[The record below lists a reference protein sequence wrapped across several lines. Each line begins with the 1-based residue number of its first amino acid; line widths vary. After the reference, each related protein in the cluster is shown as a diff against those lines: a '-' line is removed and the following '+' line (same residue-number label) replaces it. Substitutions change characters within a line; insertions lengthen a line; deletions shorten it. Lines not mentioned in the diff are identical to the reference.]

1 MNKKILILPGDG
13 IGPEVTS
20 SALEILRFIEDLFSL
35 DLDIEIHDIGGAAY
49 DKTGYPLPNETL
61 EVARESDAILFGA
74 VGGPEWEDLDWD
86 KRPEQALLGL
96 RKELGLFANLRPAFL
111 FNELASASPI
121 KEEIISNLD
130 ILIVREL
137 TGGIYFGEP
146 RGIDTSSNPPHA
158 FNTMIYNEKEI
169 KRIGRVAFESA
180 QKRNKKLCSVEK
192 ANVLEV
198 SKFWR
203 EIITNLSKEY
213 PDVELTHQLADNT
226 AMQLVLEPNQ
236 FDVIVSSN
244 LFGDILSDIAATLTG
259 SIGMLPSA
267 SLNSSSQ
274 GMYEPCHGSAP
285 NIAGKNLA
293 NPLAMILS
301 LAMAF
306 RYSLENHK
314 AANIIEE
321 SVKEFISRGF
331 RTKDLIEDTP
341 FLKTDEVAS
350 ELIPIIKEKSDV

>member
-20 SALEILRFIEDLFSL
+20 SAMEILRFVKDLYSL
-35 DLDIEIHDIGGAAY
+35 DLDIETHDVGGAAY
-49 DKTGYPLPNETL
+49 DKTGHPLPDKTL
-61 EVARESDAILFGA
+61 EIARKSDAILFGA
-74 VGGPEWEDLDWD
+74 VGGSEWEDLDWD

-121 KEEIISNLD
+121 KEEIINDLD

-158 FNTMIYNEKEI
+158 FNTMIYDEKEI
-169 KRIGRVAFESA
+169 ERIGRVAFESA

-203 EIITNLSKEY
+203 EIITNLSMEY

-226 AMQLVLEPNQ
+226 AMQLVLDPNQ

-285 NIAGKNLA
+285 DIAGKNLA

-306 RYSLENHK
+306 RYSLENSE
-314 AANIIEE
+314 AASIIEK

-331 RTKDLIEDTP
+331 RTKDLTDDSS
-341 FLKTDEVAS
+341 FLETDEVAS
-350 ELIPIIKEKSDV
+350 ELISIIKEKSNV

>member
-20 SALEILRFIEDLFSL
+20 SAMEILRFVKNLYSL
-35 DLDIEIHDIGGAAY
+35 DLDIETHDVGGAAY
-49 DKTGYPLPNETL
+49 DKTGYPLPDQTL
-61 EVARESDAILFGA
+61 EIARKSDAILFGA

-121 KEEIISNLD
+121 KEEIINDLD

-158 FNTMIYNEKEI
+158 FNTMIYDEKEI
-169 KRIGRVAFESA
+169 ERIGRVAFESA

-226 AMQLVLEPNQ
+226 AMQLVLDPNQ

-285 NIAGKNLA
+285 DIAGKNLA

-306 RYSLENHK
+306 RYSLENSE
-314 AANIIEE
+314 AASIIEK

-331 RTKDLIEDTP
+331 RTNDLTDDSS
-341 FLKTDEVAS
+341 FLETDEVAS
-350 ELIPIIKEKSDV
+350 ELISIIKEKSNV

>member
-20 SALEILRFIEDLFSL
+20 SAMEILRFVKDLYSL
-35 DLDIEIHDIGGAAY
+35 DLDIETHDVGGAAY
-49 DKTGYPLPNETL
+49 DKTGHPLPDKTL
-61 EVARESDAILFGA
+61 EIARKSDAILFGA

-121 KEEIISNLD
+121 KEEIINDLD

-158 FNTMIYNEKEI
+158 FNTMIYDEKEI
-169 KRIGRVAFESA
+169 ERIGRVAFESA

-226 AMQLVLEPNQ
+226 AMQLVLDPNQ

-285 NIAGKNLA
+285 DIAGKNLA

-306 RYSLENHK
+306 RYSLENSE
-314 AANIIEE
+314 AASIIEK

-331 RTKDLIEDTP
+331 RTKDLTDDSS
-341 FLKTDEVAS
+341 FLETDEVAS
-350 ELIPIIKEKSDV
+350 ELISIIMEKSNV

>member
-20 SALEILRFIEDLFSL
+20 SAMEILRFVKDLYSL
-35 DLDIEIHDIGGAAY
+35 DLDIEIHDVGGAAY
-49 DKTGYPLPNETL
+49 DKTGHPLPDKTL
-61 EVARESDAILFGA
+61 EIARKSDAILFGA
-74 VGGPEWEDLDWD
+74 VGGSEWEDLDWD

-121 KEEIISNLD
+121 KEEIINDLD

-158 FNTMIYNEKEI
+158 FNTMIYDEKEI
-169 KRIGRVAFESA
+169 ERIGRVAFESA

-203 EIITNLSKEY
+203 EIITNLSMEY

-226 AMQLVLEPNQ
+226 AMQLVLDPNQ

-285 NIAGKNLA
+285 DIAGKNLA

-306 RYSLENHK
+306 RYSLKNSE
-314 AANIIEE
+314 AASIIEK

-331 RTKDLIEDTP
+331 RTKDLTENTS
-341 FLKTDEVAS
+341 FLKTSEVAS

>member
-20 SALEILRFIEDLFSL
+20 SAMEILRLIKDLYSL
-35 DLDIEIHDIGGAAY
+35 DLDIEIHDVGGAAY
-49 DKTGYPLPNETL
+49 DKTGHPLPDMTL
-61 EVARESDAILFGA
+61 EIARKSDAILFGA

-121 KEEIISNLD
+121 KEEIINDLD

-158 FNTMIYNEKEI
+158 FNTMIYDEKEI
-169 KRIGRVAFESA
+169 ERIGRVAFESA

-226 AMQLVLEPNQ
+226 AMQLVLDPNQ

-285 NIAGKNLA
+285 DIAGKNLA

-306 RYSLENHK
+306 RYSLENHEV
-314 AANIIEE
+314 ANIIEE

-331 RTKDLIEDTP
+331 RTQDLTEDTS
-341 FLKTDEVAS
+341 FLKTGEVAS